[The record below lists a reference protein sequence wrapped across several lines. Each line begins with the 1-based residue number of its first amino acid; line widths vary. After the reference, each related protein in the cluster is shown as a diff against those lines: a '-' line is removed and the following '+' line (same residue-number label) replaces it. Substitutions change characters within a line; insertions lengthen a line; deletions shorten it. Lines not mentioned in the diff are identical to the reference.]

1 MIGSLDG
8 SSFCFEKYSVIRCV
22 ISRKGSKNL
31 AVGTNNPQTYVS
43 NVIAWRSCVIMNV
56 GMS

>member
-31 AVGTNNPQTYVS
+31 AVGTVS
-43 NVIAWRSCVIMNV
+43 VVVVV
-56 GMS
+56 GGAGNIGTWKKRC